1 MELKKTQE
9 NIFSINEKLKNSYK
23 MIENLKEEKN
33 NQEKNFQKD
42 SAALLNKILKYE
54 EENNRQQATIKNLA
68 QEAEKNELNFEEK
81 LKEITKENSELKEKF
96 HKQSQ
101 NMSLNSLKKEN
112 AELINK
118 ISGLEKQNKMIETQ
132 KNAKT
137 RELATFKKK
146 IENYEILLKK
156 NESSIEHKNYE
167 KKAVQEKIFLTES
180 NLESCKG
187 DNFYSQ
193 KTSYINDPTIEN
205 LLSNEGLG
213 NEKKNFYIQI
223 EGVSED
229 LKETNQKLE
238 FLTVILRQKENLTL
252 RQKLDDSLAEIKLL
266 NIEKNCIMSEIKTFH
281 NDFEVLESQKRKLEE
296 DKKNL
301 FSELQQALELTQKD
315 SIKESSKKNLDYA
328 KKTEKLLESF
338 EEEKKKHEET
348 MKTLLEFEKIHQE
361 CLSENLKLKK
371 EIDYKNNEINDL
383 KIKNQ

>member
-1 MELKKTQE
+1 M
-9 NIFSINEKLKNSYK
+9 
-23 MIENLKEEKN
+23 
-33 NQEKNFQKD
+33 QEKN
-42 SAALLNKILKYE
+42 
-54 EENNRQQATIKNLA
+54 
-68 QEAEKNELNFEEK
+68 
-81 LKEITKENSELKEKF
+81 
-96 HKQSQ
+96 
-101 NMSLNSLKKEN
+101 
-112 AELINK
+112 
-118 ISGLEKQNKMIETQ
+118 
-132 KNAKT
+132 
-137 RELATFKKK
+137 
-146 IENYEILLKK
+146 
-156 NESSIEHKNYE
+156 
-167 KKAVQEKIFLTES
+167 FLTES

-187 DNFYSQ
+187 DNFDSQ
-193 KTSYINDPTIEN
+193 KNSYINDPTIEN
-205 LLSNEGLG
+205 LLSNESLG
-213 NEKKNFYIQI
+213 NEKNNFYIQI

-252 RQKLDDSLAEIKLL
+252 KQKLDDSLAEIKLL

-301 FSELQQALELTQKD
+301 FSELQQALELTQKNP
-315 SIKESSKKNLDYA
+315 IKESSKKNLDYV

-348 MKTLLEFEKIHQE
+348 MKSLLEFEKIHQE

>member
-1 MELKKTQE
+1 
-9 NIFSINEKLKNSYK
+9 

-54 EENNRQQATIKNLA
+54 EENNRQLAIIKNLA
-68 QEAEKNELNFEEK
+68 QEAEKNKLNFEEK
-81 LKEITKENSELKEKF
+81 VKEITKENSEQKEKF

-112 AELINK
+112 TELKNK
-118 ISGLEKQNKMIETQ
+118 ISGLEKQNKIIETQ

-167 KKAVQEKIFLTES
+167 KTALQEKNFLTES

-187 DNFYSQ
+187 DNFDSQ
-193 KTSYINDPTIEN
+193 KNSYINDPTIEN
-205 LLSNEGLG
+205 LLSNESLG
-213 NEKKNFYIQI
+213 NEKNNFYIQI

-252 RQKLDDSLAEIKLL
+252 KQKLDDSLAEIKLL

-301 FSELQQALELTQKD
+301 FSELQQALELTQKNP
-315 SIKESSKKNLDYA
+315 IKESSKKNLDYV

-348 MKTLLEFEKIHQE
+348 MKSLLEFEKIHQE

>member
-54 EENNRQQATIKNLA
+54 EENNRQLAIIKNLA
-68 QEAEKNELNFEEK
+68 QEAEKNKLNFEEK
-81 LKEITKENSELKEKF
+81 VKEITKENSELKEKF

-112 AELINK
+112 TELKNK
-118 ISGLEKQNKMIETQ
+118 ISGLEKQNKIIETQ

-167 KKAVQEKIFLTES
+167 KTALQEKNFLTES

-187 DNFYSQ
+187 DNFDSQ
-193 KTSYINDPTIEN
+193 KNSYINDPTIEN
-205 LLSNEGLG
+205 LLSNESLG
-213 NEKKNFYIQI
+213 NEKNNFYIQI

-252 RQKLDDSLAEIKLL
+252 KQKLDDSLAEIKLL

-301 FSELQQALELTQKD
+301 FSELQQALELTQKNP
-315 SIKESSKKNLDYA
+315 IKESSKKNLDYV

-348 MKTLLEFEKIHQE
+348 MKSLLEFEKIHQE